1 LGKLGHNTSTGTP
14 YPEAE
19 RLVTTVS
26 VISVT
31 SNSLLPNTASNDIQ
45 QHVNS
50 ANSGDVDNDSQSDC
64 HSDLDSCAPEVMVS
78 DARVFSSIKN
88 EQKYPWLYDS
98 VVHQVYLCKFCG
110 HSSSS
115 Q

>member
-1 LGKLGHNTSTGTP
+1 MWMQPVTNTSTGTP

-26 VISVT
+26 VTSET
-31 SNSLLPNTASNDIQ
+31 TNSNSVLPNAASNDIQ

-64 HSDLDSCAPEVMVS
+64 HSVSDLDSCAPEVMVP
-78 DARVFSSIKN
+78 DARAFSSIKN

-98 VVHQVYLCKFCG
+98 VVH
-110 HSSSS
+110 SSVFM
-115 Q
+115 